1 MRRRVANATLT
12 ALVIA
17 AGSVMVSAPTASAAP
32 YCDSSGYSETSE
44 PMERCTSLDN
54 GILTIHQ
61 GSSGVIGTSYYKR
74 SGSTISAKL
83 GYSRSGTS
91 HYASAVSISSGQT
104 KAKTWSLGASAY
116 CSNII
121 GLMSA
126 GSTYQTPTSHC

>member
-1 MRRRVANATLT
+1 M
-12 ALVIA
+12 I
-17 AGSVMVSAPTASAAP
+17 SAPTASAIT
-32 YCDSSGYSETSE
+32 YCDRSGYTATNE

-54 GILTIHQ
+54 GILSVHQ
-61 GSSGVIGTSYYKR
+61 ASNGVVGTEYYKK

-91 HYASAVSISSGQT
+91 HYASAVSIGSGQT
-104 KAKTWSLGASAY
+104 KRVTWSLGASAY